1 MTFNTETQAAL
12 ELAFVAYTL
21 TQLAQAESVTQEDVD
36 ELNRLS
42 EKVMVLGEAIREKS
56 SDTVNPH
63 ILLNLLCE
71 KYNVP
76 QIA

>member
-1 MTFNTETQAAL
+1 MTFDTETQAAL
-12 ELAFVAYTL
+12 ELSFVAYTL
-21 TQLAQAESVTQEDVD
+21 TQLAQAVPVTQEDVD
-36 ELNRLS
+36 ELTSFS

-71 KYNVP
+71 KYGVEK
-76 QIA
+76 IA